1 MKFSLNKIVLF
12 AFLVTL
18 IPGLSLLSWTD
29 YTTTR
34 TELQKNFDFMVSQT
48 GDNVAGAYKL
58 VEISYKILSQALET
72 DAINAFKP
80 FVAAYE
86 QAGGRI
92 EDMDLE
98 SIKSELGS
106 DWDLYVINDAGVVV
120 ATTFPKDLGL
130 DFSQFKDFNAN
141 LQEIRKSSRYQGDRV
156 ANETLTGAV
165 RKYAYLGTPDKK
177 YILEVGLKSAKF
189 EQMLKELDLT
199 VISEGFKDFNDNLIS
214 VNIFNSDGEKY
225 NEPDFVPTDKQK
237 ADVMSVYSTG
247 VSIDYLVPESNERR
261 MYLKADVDD
270 DNFSASHGDKALELI
285 FSTKQLD
292 DKLAQLAR
300 NQLLITAL
308 FIVIGTVVASLLAL
322 RLSKPIAQLT
332 SALGVIASGD
342 LEHAIPEARGT
353 VEVGKL
359 TSGLKAMVA
368 SIKDKIAEITLTTVA
383 YERFVPKEFLT
394 LLQKQKITDVVIGNS
409 SSQKMAVLIS
419 DIRNFTSMSEKFS
432 AAETFELLNGYLE
445 ALTPAISK
453 NGGFIDKYIGDAVMA
468 LFNTKSECPVKAA
481 VEMNLLLNAWNR
493 SPARAGRAEVRMGVG
508 IHTGDLVLGT
518 IGQVDRMDTTVVSDT
533 VNVAFRLEA
542 LTKTYGAM
550 ILISEKVF
558 TTLPDEMRD
567 MCRFVDCVRVKG
579 KTQELN
585 VYEVF
590 GSDEHGTVLA
600 KRESRTEFERLVRE
614 GGNGGGE
621 RAITG
626 LKALRQKSKND
637 VVLEYWIERLTAPVL
652 A

>member
-1 MKFSLNKIVLF
+1 MKYSLNKIVLF

-18 IPGLSLLSWTD
+18 VPGLSLLSYTD

-34 TELQKNFDFMVSQT
+34 NELQKNFDFMVNQT
-48 GDNVAGAYKL
+48 GDNVVGAYKL

-80 FVAAYE
+80 FSAAYE
-86 QAGGRI
+86 KAGGRI

-98 SIKSELGS
+98 SIKSELGV
-106 DWDLYVINDAGVVV
+106 DWDLYVINEAGVVV
-120 ATTFPKDLGL
+120 ATTFAKDLGL

-156 ANETLTGAV
+156 ANETLTGEV
-165 RKYAYLGTPDKK
+165 RKYAYQGTPDKK

-189 EQMLKELDLT
+189 EQMLKELDLAA
-199 VISEGFKDFNDNLIS
+199 ISEGFKKFNDNLIS

-237 ADVMSVYSTG
+237 ADVMGVYSTG
-247 VSIDYLVPESNERR
+247 VAIDYLVPEADERR
-261 MYLKADVDD
+261 VYLKADVDD

-292 DKLAQLAR
+292 DKLEELAR
-300 NQLLITAL
+300 NQILITAL

-332 SALGVIASGD
+332 AALDVIASGNLD
-342 LEHAIPEARGT
+342 HAIPEAKGT

-368 SIKDKIAEITLTTVA
+368 SIKDKITEITSTTVA
-383 YERFVPKEFLT
+383 YERFVPKEFLM
-394 LLQKQKITDVVIGNS
+394 LLAKRKITEFGIGNS

-468 LFNTKSECPVKAA
+468 LFNTKSESPVRAA
-481 VEMNLLLNAWNR
+481 LEMNLLLNAWNR
-493 SPARAGRAEVRMGVG
+493 SPARAGRVEVRMGVG

-550 ILISEKVF
+550 TLISETVF
-558 TTLPDEMRD
+558 TTLPVEMQD
-567 MCRFVDCVRVKG
+567 MCRFIDCVRVKG

-590 GSDEHGTVLA
+590 GSDEHSTVLA

-621 RAITG
+621 KAVLG
-626 LKALRQKSKND
+626 LKALRLKNKSD
-637 VVLEYWIERLTAPVL
+637 VVLDYWIERLTAPVL